1 MMANKEQNKDFP
13 KGMLY
18 LCATPIGN
26 LQDITLRALACLK
39 EADLIAAENIN
50 RSRKLLN
57 HYRITTP
64 LISYRES
71 NRVKSGR
78 IIVERLKQGAKV
90 VLISDAGMPVVSD
103 PGYYLVNLLLKE
115 KIPFTVLPGASAAFT
130 ALAIAGYPARRF
142 VFWGF
147 LSRKRKELRKELEA
161 IAGEEKTVVLYESP
175 HRLITTFTEMAEILK
190 DRPLAVCRELTKKY
204 EEVYRGTARQLLEL
218 FLREPPRG
226 EITLVI
232 SPLLHPEEKSVPDLK
247 EESRKRLLEAIE
259 KGDTPTEAVKN
270 VAKSLSL
277 KRNEV
282 YKVLMEL
289 KRERG
294 I

>member
-1 MMANKEQNKDFP
+1 M
-13 KGMLY
+13 
-18 LCATPIGN
+18 
-26 LQDITLRALACLK
+26 
-39 EADLIAAENIN
+39 
-50 RSRKLLN
+50 
-57 HYRITTP
+57 
-64 LISYRES
+64 
-71 NRVKSGR
+71 
-78 IIVERLKQGAKV
+78 
-90 VLISDAGMPVVSD
+90 
-103 PGYYLVNLLLKE
+103 
-115 KIPFTVLPGASAAFT
+115 
-130 ALAIAGYPARRF
+130 
-142 VFWGF
+142 
-147 LSRKRKELRKELEA
+147 
-161 IAGEEKTVVLYESP
+161 
-175 HRLITTFTEMAEILK
+175 K

-247 EESRKRLLEAIE
+247 DESRKRLLEAME